1 MDIAFIIDEET
12 VYNRGLTMNDL
23 ETERDPDRRT
33 FVYRDNTQSARE
45 SSSKRV
51 RGDVTLRDKERAAC
65 GVIQCCRAEMGSV
78 RFETMPR
85 CSEADTVQ

>member
-1 MDIAFIIDEET
+1 MYILLDEET
-12 VYNRGLTMNDL
+12 VYNRGLTMNEL
-23 ETERDPDRRT
+23 ETEEIMIAGHSFIAIIHRT
-33 FVYRDNTQSARE
+33 RVKA
-45 SSSKRV
+45 SSERV